1 MSIKLARQLF
11 LPAIAAALLI
21 FATLSSLRPA
31 AGRTDAVIAPPEAP
45 YANNIAG
52 VGVVEPESEVI
63 SIATELAGVA
73 REILVRPGDEVRA
86 GDVLFSIDDRALAA
100 ALAEAE
106 AAEAAARANAAV
118 AAVAV
123 EDERQ
128 RYSLYKS
135 IADKRAVS
143 ENELDRSRFAVSK
156 AQAALT
162 LAEAEI
168 NSATAKAASIRTDLD
183 RLNVKAPIDGKIF
196 SVDIRPGEF
205 AAAGPLSIPLITM
218 GAAETLHLRVEIDEA
233 DIAGVSAKAKAS
245 ATVRDRADKHYPLRF
260 VRFEPRATAKKA
272 LAGGSE
278 RVDSR
283 VVEIIYA
290 LPAGSDAIVGQRM
303 DAYIDAEPLT
313 LKEATS

>member
-1 MSIKLARQLF
+1 MSVKLARQLF

-31 AGRTDAVIAPPEAP
+31 AGRTDPVIAPPEAP

-52 VGVVEPESEVI
+52 VGVVEPESETI

-73 REILVRPGDEVRA
+73 RDILVRPGEEVGA
-86 GDVLFSIDDRALAA
+86 GDVLFKIDDRALTAA
-100 ALAEAE
+100 RAEAE

-118 AAVAV
+118 AAIAL

-143 ENELDRSRFAVSK
+143 EDELERRRFAVAK
-156 AQAALT
+156 AQAALA
-162 LAEAEI
+162 LAQAETG
-168 NSATAKAASIRTDLD
+168 SAAAKAASIRTDLD

-196 SVDIRPGEF
+196 SVDIRPGEY
-205 AAAGPLSIPLITM
+205 AAAGPLPTPLITM
-218 GAAETLHLRVEIDEA
+218 GAAGTLHLRVEIDEA
-233 DIAGVSAKAKAS
+233 DIGGVSATAKAS
-245 ATVRDRADKHYPLRF
+245 ATVRGHAGKRYALRF
-260 VRFEPRATAKKA
+260 IRFEPQATPKRA

-303 DAYIDAEPLT
+303 DAYIDAEPSAM
-313 LKEATS
+313 KGATS